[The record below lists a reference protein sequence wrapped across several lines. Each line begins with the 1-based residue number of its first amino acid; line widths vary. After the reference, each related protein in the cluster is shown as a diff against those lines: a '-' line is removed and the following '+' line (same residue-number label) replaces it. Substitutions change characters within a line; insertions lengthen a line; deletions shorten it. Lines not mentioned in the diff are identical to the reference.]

1 MKNLRQY
8 PTAALTLLRG
18 VAALVD
24 VRDLHFYGGLIL
36 VYLGARALH
45 PALGLIAIGSVL
57 MLVGLLYRG
66 KA

>member
-1 MKNLRQY
+1 MKTLKAGIA
-8 PTAALTLLRG
+8 AALTGLRG

-24 VRDLHFYGGLIL
+24 ARDVHFYGGLVL

-45 PALGLIAIGSVL
+45 PAIGLIAIGSVL